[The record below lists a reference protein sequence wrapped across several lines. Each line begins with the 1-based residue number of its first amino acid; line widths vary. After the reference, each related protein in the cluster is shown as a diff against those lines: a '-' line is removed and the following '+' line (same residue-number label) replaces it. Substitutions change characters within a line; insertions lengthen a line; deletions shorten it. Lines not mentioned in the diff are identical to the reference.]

1 MEWAPLGGV
10 GCTSIGP
17 GAGDEGPHRGIDHLV
32 LHREQ
37 AVTLPLAMVNHLL
50 NEQKAGEQDL
60 YNTKMSSFY
69 TNRHLNCLVRLYL
82 VPLGV
87 WSRSERGQFSSAQ
100 SRLICA
106 PYSMSQ

>member
-1 MEWAPLGGV
+1 MKWAPLGGV

-87 WSRSERGQFSSAQ
+87 LRGGSLVLLRAGSIFYVTVKA
-100 SRLICA
+100 A
-106 PYSMSQ
+106 